1 MDFIDLAAQQRRIS
15 EKLSANIAKVL
26 AHGQYINGPEV
37 AELEER
43 LAAYVGVRHAVGCA
57 SGTDA
62 LLMAL
67 MALEI
72 GPGDAVFTTPFT
84 FIATAEV
91 ISLLGATP
99 VFVDIDPVTFNLD
112 PAQLERAVQA
122 VKAGDPTMHPLPKR
136 SAAWNGDSPVF
147 AGMNA
152 VEGHEG
158 NGNPEDRRS
167 DGAQHGGK
175 TGALSSYLLRPRAVI
190 PVDLFGL
197 PADYDA
203 IGTVAVR
210 HGLAVVED
218 AAQSFGGECRGIK
231 AGAFGRIAC
240 TSFFPAKPLGC
251 YGDAGMC
258 FTDDDG
264 LAGALRCI
272 RVHGQGSDKYDNIR
286 IGINGRLD
294 TLQAAIL
301 LAKFSI
307 FPEEI
312 ELRQQVAQRYDAL
325 LSGIIKTPKIPDGYK
340 SVWAQYSLLVRDDV
354 ERNALMAKL
363 KEGGVPTAIYYPKPL
378 HRQAAFAGLG
388 YGSVTVNPAGG
399 ATAPPITSLV
409 SLNPFQEGKEHR
421 GREIIGR
428 RSPVFPVSEDCARR
442 IFSLPMH
449 PYLEASTQRK
459 IAALLECRDAVTV
472 V

>member
-37 AELEER
+37 RELEET
-43 LAAYVGVRHAVGCA
+43 LAAYVGARHAVGCA

-112 PAQLERAVQA
+112 PAQLERAVAA
-122 VKAGDPTMHPLPKR
+122 VEQNDPAIYPLPKCATSSNSNR
-136 SAAWNGDSPVF
+136 LASVGIDPRGDHDGCGNAADHRNDDARIGGKIIGRCPPFSSAAAGKGDVPASP
-147 AGMNA
+147 AG
-152 VEGHEG
+152 EGKADISPSTGNECPHESG
-158 NGNPEDRRS
+158 R
-167 DGAQHGGK
+167 
-175 TGALSSYLLRPRAVI
+175 LRPRAVI

-197 PADYDA
+197 LADYDE
-203 IGTVAVR
+203 IGAVAAR

-218 AAQSFGGECRGIK
+218 AAQSFGGEYRGKK

-258 FTDDDG
+258 FTDED
-264 LAGALRCI
+264 R
-272 RVHGQGSDKYDNIR
+272 
-286 IGINGRLD
+286 
-294 TLQAAIL
+294 
-301 LAKFSI
+301 
-307 FPEEI
+307 
-312 ELRQQVAQRYDAL
+312 
-325 LSGIIKTPKIPDGYK
+325 K
-340 SVWAQYSLLVRDDV
+340 SVV
-354 ERNALMAKL
+354 
-363 KEGGVPTAIYYPKPL
+363 
-378 HRQAAFAGLG
+378 
-388 YGSVTVNPAGG
+388 
-399 ATAPPITSLV
+399 
-409 SLNPFQEGKEHR
+409 
-421 GREIIGR
+421 
-428 RSPVFPVSEDCARR
+428 
-442 IFSLPMH
+442 
-449 PYLEASTQRK
+449 
-459 IAALLECRDAVTV
+459 
-472 V
+472 

>member
-37 AELEER
+37 RELEET
-43 LAAYVGVRHAVGCA
+43 LAAYVGAKHAVGCA

-112 PAQLERAVQA
+112 PAQLERAVAA
-122 VKAGDPTMHPLPKR
+122 VEQNDPAIYPLPKCA
-136 SAAWNGDSPVF
+136 AAWNSNRLASVGIAPRENFD
-147 AGMNA
+147 
-152 VEGHEG
+152 
-158 NGNPEDRRS
+158 D
-167 DGAQHGGK
+167 AQAGGK
-175 TGALSSYLLRPRAVI
+175 IGALSPYFLRPRAVI

-203 IGTVAVR
+203 IGAVAAR

-218 AAQSFGGECRGIK
+218 AAQSFGGEYRGKK

-258 FTDDDG
+258 FTDDDS
-264 LAGALRCI
+264 LAEALRSI
-272 RVHGQGSDKYDNIR
+272 RVHGQGSDKYDNVR

-312 ELRQQVAQRYDAL
+312 ELRQEVAKRYDTL
-325 LSGIIKTPKIPDGYK
+325 LAGIIKTPVIPDGYK
-340 SVWAQYSLLVRDDV
+340 SAWAQYSLLARDAA
-354 ERNALMAKL
+354 ERTALMAKL
-363 KEGGVPTAIYYPKPL
+363 LNGGVPTAIYYPKPL

-388 YGSVTVNPAGG
+388 YGG
-399 ATAPPITSLV
+399 
-409 SLNPFQEGKEHR
+409 
-421 GREIIGR
+421 EIIGSCPPFSGR
-428 RSPVFPVSEDCARR
+428 LPESKTGQQDASRPPFFPVSEDCARR

-449 PYLEASTQRK
+449 PYLEASAQQK
-459 IAALLECRDAVTV
+459 IAALLL
-472 V
+472 